1 MGQPAASA
9 ASQVMAIDTHVVMI
23 PSPGGPIPTP
33 LPSPFMGP
41 LNSGLVPTV
50 KIAGQPAAVVGSGA
64 DNLPP
69 HIPAGGPFQ
78 TPPSNKATIS
88 QGSASVLFGGKPAAR
103 NLDPV
108 VTCDD
113 LSPGAA
119 KGQVIAVGTVMV
131 G

>member
-1 MGQPAASA
+1 
-9 ASQVMAIDTHVVMI
+9 MAIDTHIVMI

-33 LPSPFMGP
+33 LPSPFQGQ

-64 DNLPP
+64 DNVPAHSGRRPLPGTAVEQGDD
-69 HIPAGGPFQ
+69 PAGS
-78 TPPSNKATIS
+78 T
-88 QGSASVLFGGKPAAR
+88 SVKFGGKFAAR

-119 KGQVIAVGTVMV
+119 KGQVIAFGAVMV